1 MKRHLILVGVLA
13 GLLCSGCASTVKK
26 VDVNRGLESYYGQP
40 RTADLVTMRGSNMTF
55 SATGM
60 TELRVSS
67 ILPPL
72 NVIPREPGLLEK
84 IVDGVASV
92 GKWGLGWYYG
102 AQIAEKAFEQPRT
115 VDPVVVKPE
124 VITVPAAGASGQ

>member
-1 MKRHLILVGVLA
+1 
-13 GLLCSGCASTVKK
+13 
-26 VDVNRGLESYYGQP
+26 
-40 RTADLVTMRGSNMTF
+40 MTF

-84 IVDGVASV
+84 IVDGAAGL
-92 GKWGLGWYYG
+92 GKWGLGWYFG
-102 AQIAEKAFEQPRT
+102 SQIMNTALEQPRT
-115 VDPVVVKPE
+115 VSPEIVRPEVVSPE
-124 VITVPAAGASGQ
+124 VIQVPVSQ

>member
-1 MKRHLILVGVLA
+1 MKRLLGLMGVVA

-84 IVDGVASV
+84 IVDGAAGL
-92 GKWGLGWYYG
+92 GKWGLGWYFG

-124 VITVPAAGASGQ
+124 VITVPAPAAE